1 MVGSLAWARIS
12 HRQRLVV
19 QPVLQGKYQS
29 DPFEYGISKNVV
41 IRRRRDVKLTG
52 VI

>member
-1 MVGSLAWARIS
+1 MMGSLARSRIS

-29 DPFEYGISKNVV
+29 DPFEYESENVV